1 MATLGPH
8 GPLPQPSVAEE
19 DPPLADQHAH
29 AYQPQLSVGDRRAG
43 LFGALYRV
51 CGCHPWMMRPLAC
64 ALWGVDV
71 SPLYRTIR
79 LIGSLQGVCVADVPC
94 GSGVALRA
102 LASGPDVRYLALDA
116 DAGALRRAE
125 RHARRRS
132 LTQIRF
138 QRGDLTALP
147 FADGEIDVF
156 LCFGGLHLADD
167 LDRALTE
174 IARCLTPGGL
184 LVGTSFF
191 SDLAPRGRHLFE
203 LGARRGH
210 PLPPSR
216 EQMYKSMYAS
226 GLVEGTLG
234 PDYGFAS
241 FRARKSPD
249 GRGPARTSRRAKARS
264 PRRQRGRP

>member
-1 MATLGPH
+1 MATLGAHDPA
-8 GPLPQPSVAEE
+8 PQPPSAAA
-19 DPPLADQHAH
+19 DPPLADQHAD
-29 AYQPQLSVGDRRAG
+29 AYDPQLPVADRRAG

-51 CGCHPWMMRPLAC
+51 CGQHSCVMRPLTR

-79 LIGSLQGVCVADVPC
+79 LIGSLQGACVADVPC
-94 GSGVALRA
+94 GTGVAFGA
-102 LASGPDVRYLALDA
+102 LAPGQDVRYLAIDP
-116 DAGALRRAE
+116 DPDTLRRAE
-125 RHARRRS
+125 RRARRRS
-132 LTQIRF
+132 LTQIDF
-138 QRGDLTALP
+138 QRAELTALP

-156 LCFGGLHLADD
+156 LCFGAIHLLDD
-167 LDRALTE
+167 RDGALAE
-174 IARCLTPGGL
+174 IARCLSPGGV

-191 SDLAPRGRHLFE
+191 SDIGARGRHLFE

-241 FRARKSPD
+241 FRARKPPD
-249 GRGPARTSRRAKARS
+249 TRGPVRSSRRAKARS
-264 PRRQRGRP
+264 PRQERRRP